1 MRPYQRNVHLLAS
14 VRTHTLRKVTFCMAL
29 ELREWLVKNFHSSN
43 LELRICIP
51 KSWTYFT
58 KSIYLRS
65 RKIPQAQW
73 AKMTLPYIKIS
84 VGKLALVEEK
94 RWRSTEKANG
104 WHTLSSN
111 IMSIVVFFFL
121 LATGDWLNGLWGY
134 SGSKNCL
141 LSLEEVATYLI
152 SGTGGG
158 VPGPSQKPLFC
169 SRDD

>member
-84 VGKLALVEEK
+84 VGKLAWVEEK

-111 IMSIVVFFFL
+111 IMSIVVFFFYWQQEIDL
-121 LATGDWLNGLWGY
+121 MA
-134 SGSKNCL
+134 S
-141 LSLEEVATYLI
+141 EVTLGART
-152 SGTGGG
+152 
-158 VPGPSQKPLFC
+158 VFC
-169 SRDD
+169 HWKK